1 MITYRRTTEEDID
14 ILVKTRIEF
23 LYEAVEVFRDRSPDE
38 LEKTLEVYF
47 SESIPTEEFVGW
59 LAYNEGELIA
69 TSGISFYRIPPTF
82 NNLTGKIGYIMNM
95 YTKPEWRRKGIGSK
109 LFEKL
114 IEEAKKKNIAK
125 LVLHATDDG
134 KPLYEKH
141 GFETKHTEM
150 TFKLKKE

>member
-1 MITYRRTTEEDID
+1 MITYRRATEEDID

-23 LYEAVEVFRDRSPDE
+23 LYEAVEIFKGRPPEE
-38 LEKTLEVYF
+38 LENTLEEYF
-47 SESIPTEEFVGW
+47 IESIQTEEFIGW
-59 LAYNEGELIA
+59 LAFNDEEMVA
-69 TSGISFYRIPPTF
+69 TSGISFYRVPPTF
-82 NNLTGKIGYIMNM
+82 NNLTGQIGYIMNM

-114 IEEAKKKNIAK
+114 IEEAKKKNIVK

-134 KPLYEKH
+134 KPLYEKY

-150 TFKLKKE
+150 TFKLKKK